1 MAPVVPAAELKAR
14 IDRYLTYLFDQWCQ
28 LPEMAAEWDEWD
40 DLSRLTFV
48 LNWGV
53 PADRLAQLRGWAAQG
68 LLTPEQRERF
78 DALEHLVAQNH
89 ETLAYLLES

>member
-1 MAPVVPAAELKAR
+1 MAQVVPDAELRAR
-14 IDRYLTYLFDQWCQ
+14 IDRYLAYLVDQWEQ

-40 DLSRLTFV
+40 DLSRLTFA

-68 LLTPEQRERF
+68 LLTLEQHERF
-78 DALEHLVAQNH
+78 DALERLVAQNRD
-89 ETLAYLLES
+89 TLTHLLES